1 MPENRHDDAAQST
14 VISQVTDSTG
24 NVAGMQS
31 RELTIQNISI
41 HFYSEHTKT
50 PLLKRLAR
58 KDKKEEDKKFS
69 VHWDAR
75 KHASSQSTAW
85 ITG

>member
-1 MPENRHDDAAQST
+1 VAIPENRHDDAAQST

-58 KDKKEEDKKFS
+58 KDKKEEDKKLFIRS
-69 VHWDAR
+69 LGRAQAR
-75 KHASSQSTAW
+75 Q
-85 ITG
+85 